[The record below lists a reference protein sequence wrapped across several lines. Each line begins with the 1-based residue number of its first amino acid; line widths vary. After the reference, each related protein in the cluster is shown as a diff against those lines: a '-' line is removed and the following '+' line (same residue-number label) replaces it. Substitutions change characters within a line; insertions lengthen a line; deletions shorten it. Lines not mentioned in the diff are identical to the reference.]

1 MDKCQF
7 DDGPGNLIT
16 TLLWMESMKREATE
30 EGKVSKG
37 IDINMII

>member
-16 TLLWMESMKREATE
+16 TLLWMESMKGEAAE
-30 EGKVSKG
+30 DRKVSEG